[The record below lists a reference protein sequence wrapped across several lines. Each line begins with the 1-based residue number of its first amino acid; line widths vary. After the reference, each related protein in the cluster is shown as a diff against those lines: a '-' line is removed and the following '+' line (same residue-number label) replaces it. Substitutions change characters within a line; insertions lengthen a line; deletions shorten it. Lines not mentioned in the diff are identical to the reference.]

1 MGTIS
6 HCFTI
11 TLLKIEV
18 RVNLLGSSSNFMYI
32 VRLNDFQ
39 LFSFIAYCLISYLF
53 LISCLYFF
61 ILPKY
66 LYFLH
71 LFAIKTH
78 PL

>member
-18 RVNLLGSSSNFMYI
+18 RVNLLSSNSSFKYR
-32 VRLNDFQ
+32 VHLNDFR
-39 LFSFIAYCLISYLF
+39 LFGFIAYCLISYLF
-53 LISCLYFF
+53 LVNYLYFF
-61 ILPKY
+61 ILPTY